1 MNRQTT
7 FQNCGAEDVD
17 TVVWIRNHT
26 ASLHKKINQFLR
38 FSPYPAEEFIQLAH
52 ETALNVKPR
61 AAEKGISFDRYFWR
75 AYHKVCCLMAP
86 LPSMQKLVP
95 FYEEGTRSLDCLFCG
110 KPLDSAIK
118 TKGITEGPLVC
129 TSCHTAIPK
138 EYYDGGKTPCKVE
151 EYRDGWESDGDTA
164 AAPTLG
170 ASLTNGYFLNSI
182 EDRFDAHIYRMSEL
196 KVEDFA
202 QNQALKCLNQH
213 QQDILGALIST
224 KGSAAQV
231 AERFN
236 VVKQTIQKTRER
248 AYSRIERESETLRPT
263 LSRIPRP

>member
-7 FQNCGAEDVD
+7 FQNCGADDDVD
-17 TVVWIRNHT
+17 TVAWIRDHT

-38 FSPYPAEEFIQLAH
+38 FSPYPSEEFIQLAH
-52 ETALNVKPR
+52 EKALNVKPR

-75 AYHKVCCLMAP
+75 AYHKVCCLMSP
-86 LPSMQKLVP
+86 LPSYQKLMPAYDDV
-95 FYEEGTRSLDCLFCG
+95 EKDCLFCG

-118 TKGITEGPLVC
+118 AKGIADGPLVC

-138 EYYDGGKTPCKVE
+138 EYYDGGKTPCKVV
-151 EYRDGWESDGDTA
+151 EYKDGWETEGDA
-164 AAPTLG
+164 VVAPTLG

-182 EDRFDAHIYRMSEL
+182 EDRYDDHLYSLYEL
-196 KVEDFA
+196 KREDHE
-202 QNQALKCLNQH
+202 QHEALKCLSQH

-248 AYSRIERESETLRPT
+248 AFARIERESETFRPT
-263 LSRIPRP
+263 LSRLPRQ